1 MPTSQFGYQC
11 LILAPVLA
19 LLLGCAG
26 GPKPQIPVA
35 DLASAHALVT
45 QAEQSGAQ
53 TYDSVD
59 LVAAQQEL
67 QQADNASN
75 ARPLAAARL
84 AQEASVDAQ
93 LAIART
99 RAAQEQTHLR
109 QLDENLQVLR
119 SATTGDPSVP
129 LPSSPPGGSQQ

>member
-1 MPTSQFGYQC
+1 MTTA
-11 LILAPVLA
+11 APQYRFAVLSPIVA
-19 LLLGCAG
+19 LLLGCADN
-26 GPKPQIPVA
+26 PRPQMPVA

-53 TYDSVD
+53 TYDSAD
-59 LVAAQQEL
+59 LLAAQQEL

-84 AQEASVDAQ
+84 AEEASVDAQ

-99 RAAQEQTHLR
+99 RAAEEQNHLR
-109 QLDENLQVLR
+109 QVNENLQVLR
-119 SATTGDPSVP
+119 TATGEDAAAPPAPT
-129 LPSSPPGGSQQ
+129 PPGGLQR